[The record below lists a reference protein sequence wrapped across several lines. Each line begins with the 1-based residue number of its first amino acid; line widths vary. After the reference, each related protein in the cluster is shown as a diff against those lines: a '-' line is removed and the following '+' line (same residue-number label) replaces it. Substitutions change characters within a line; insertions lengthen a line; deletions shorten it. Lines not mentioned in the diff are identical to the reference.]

1 MQCTVEIVS
10 LPASAVTIGLNPVTY
25 SVREGA
31 GNVSVTLSAQ
41 AGTLDRDVIVTL
53 TTMNN
58 TAMCECRATLKK
70 R

>member
-1 MQCTVEIVS
+1 MQYTVEMVS
-10 LPASAVTIGLNPVTY
+10 FLFSAVAVGLNPATY
-25 SVREGA
+25 SIHEDA

-53 TTMNN
+53 TTMNG
-58 TAMCECRATLKK
+58 TAMRKCRTVLKK